1 MKKLRFFRCQHCGNI
16 IVKIVDSK
24 VPVMCCGEIMKE
36 LTPNTTDAA
45 QEKHVPVVSV
55 KNGMVNVK
63 VGSVPHPMQAEHYI
77 TFVVLELENGYQIK
91 YLNPNEAPEANF
103 SVGDHNV
110 VEVYEYCNLH
120 GLWVKEL

>member
-16 IVKIVDSK
+16 IVKIIDSK

-103 SVGDHNV
+103 SVGDDNV
-110 VEVYEYCNLH
+110 VAVYEYCNLH

>member
-103 SVGDHNV
+103 SVGDDNV
-110 VEVYEYCNLH
+110 VAVYEYCNLH

>member
-1 MKKLRFFRCQHCGNI
+1 MRKLRFFRCQHCGNI
-16 IVKIVDSK
+16 IVKIVDSR
-24 VPVMCCGEIMKE
+24 VPVMCCGEVMKE

-103 SVGDHNV
+103 SVGDDKV
-110 VEVYEYCNLH
+110 VAVYEYCNLH

>member
-1 MKKLRFFRCQHCGNI
+1 
-16 IVKIVDSK
+16 
-24 VPVMCCGEIMKE
+24 MKE

-103 SVGDHNV
+103 SVGDDNV
-110 VEVYEYCNLH
+110 VAVYEYCNLH